1 MDERE
6 QKVKGII
13 SKIIKVPV
21 DKLENDDDL
30 VDKHGM
36 DSLARVEIVTELEK
50 AFDIMIEDDEAI
62 KLRTVSLCL
71 QLVDKQM
78 SKK

>member
-62 KLRTVSLCL
+62 KLRTVNLCL

>member
-1 MDERE
+1 MNERE
-6 QKVKGII
+6 KKAKEII

-21 DKLENDDDL
+21 DKLGNDDDL

-50 AFDIMIEDDEAI
+50 AFDILIEDAEAI
-62 KLRTVSLCL
+62 KLRTVNLCL
-71 QLVDKQM
+71 QLIDKQLA
-78 SKK
+78 KK